1 MVSSPGYS
9 DGKTHMA
16 KLIVKQNGEVI
27 DNRFL
32 NQASFTIG
40 GLADSDLCLTVEG
53 VSRSHARITSIGND
67 DILED
72 LASTNGTLVNGQSI
86 TRHILQNDDVI
97 EIAGIQIRYRN
108 HKAIDGPSFDRT
120 MIIQA
125 SGLER
130 SAPAQ
135 PVGTYA
141 LATAKKE
148 NRFKTGARQG
158 LIRVFNGT
166 HPSTEIG
173 LTEVLHTFGIPGK
186 QVVVINARP
195 HGYFI
200 THVEGK
206 KPARLNGKSIGH
218 EPVPLSPNDTIEV
231 GDEKLLF
238 LLK

>member
-1 MVSSPGYS
+1 
-9 DGKTHMA
+9 MA
-16 KLIVKQNGEVI
+16 KLIVSQNGEVI

-32 NQASFTIG
+32 NESSFTIG
-40 GLADSDLCLTVEG
+40 GLAESNLCLAVEG

-72 LASTNGTLVNGQSI
+72 LNSTNGTLVNGQPI

-97 EIAGIQIRYRN
+97 EIADVQIRYRN
-108 HKAIDGPSFDRT
+108 HKAVDGPSFDKT

-125 SGLER
+125 SDREH
-130 SAPAQ
+130 AVPAQ
-135 PVGTYA
+135 AVGAYA
-141 LATAKKE
+141 VATAKREHRLKS
-148 NRFKTGARQG
+148 GVGMG
-158 LIRVFNGT
+158 LVRVFDGT
-166 HPSTEIG
+166 HPSKEIE
-173 LTEVLHTFGIPGK
+173 LSQVLHTFGIPGK
-186 QVVVINARP
+186 QVAVINTRP

>member
-1 MVSSPGYS
+1 
-9 DGKTHMA
+9 MA
-16 KLIVKQNGEVI
+16 KLIVSQNGTVI

-32 NQASFTIG
+32 NEPCFTIG
-40 GLADSDLCLTVEG
+40 SLADSDLCLAAQG
-53 VSRSHARITSIGND
+53 VSRSHARITSVGND
-67 DILED
+67 DILDD
-72 LASTNGTLVNGQSI
+72 LGSTNGTLVNGKPI

-97 EIAGIQIRYRN
+97 EIADVQIRYRS
-108 HKAIDGPSFDRT
+108 HKAIDGPSLDRT

-125 SGLER
+125 S
-130 SAPAQ
+130 APEGGAPTQ

-148 NRFKTGARQG
+148 RRFGAGAHMG
-158 LIRVFNGT
+158 LVRAFNGV
-166 HPSTEIG
+166 HPSKEIE
-173 LTEVLHTFGIPGK
+173 LSRVLHIFGIAGK
-186 QVVVINARP
+186 QLAVINARP

-206 KPARLNGKSIGH
+206 KTARLNGKSIGLQ
-218 EPVPLSPNDTIEV
+218 PRPLTPNDVIEV

>member
-1 MVSSPGYS
+1 
-9 DGKTHMA
+9 MA
-16 KLIVKQNGEVI
+16 KLIVSQNGEVI

-32 NQASFTIG
+32 NGSNFTVG
-40 GLADSDLCLTVEG
+40 SLADSDLCLANQG
-53 VSRSHARITSIGND
+53 VSRSHARITSVGND

-72 LASTNGTLVNGQSI
+72 LDSTNGTLVNGQPI

-108 HKAIDGPSFDRT
+108 HKAVEGPSFDRT

-125 SGLER
+125 STPEGD
-130 SAPAQ
+130 APAQ
-135 PVGTYA
+135 PVGAYA

-148 NRFKTGARQG
+148 RRFGAG
-158 LIRVFNGT
+158 ASMGMILVFNGP
-166 HPSTEIG
+166 HRSKQIE
-173 LTEVLHTFGIPGK
+173 LSRVLHTFGIPGK
-186 QVVVINARP
+186 QVAVINARP

-206 KPARLNGKSIGH
+206 KTALVNGRPIGLQ
-218 EPVPLSPNDTIEV
+218 PQALTPKDVIEV
-231 GDEKLLF
+231 GNEKLLF

>member
-1 MVSSPGYS
+1 
-9 DGKTHMA
+9 MA
-16 KLIVKQNGEVI
+16 KLIVSQNGEVI

-32 NQASFTIG
+32 SESGFTIG
-40 GLADSDLCLTVEG
+40 SRPDSDLCLTIPG
-53 VSRSHARITSIGND
+53 VSRSHARITSVGND
-67 DILED
+67 DILDD
-72 LASTNGTLVNGQSI
+72 LDSTNGTLVNGQPI

-97 EIAGIQIRYRN
+97 EIADVQIRYRN

-125 SGLER
+125 SALEGDA
-130 SAPAQ
+130 SAQ
-135 PVGTYA
+135 PVGAYA

-148 NRFKTGARQG
+148 RRFRAGAHLG
-158 LIRVFNGT
+158 LVRVFNGT
-166 HPSTEIG
+166 QPSKEIE
-173 LTEVLHTFGIPGK
+173 LSRVLHTFGTPGK
-186 QVVVINARP
+186 QLAVINARP

-206 KPARLNGKSIGH
+206 KPARVNGKSIGLQ
-218 EPVPLSPNDTIEV
+218 PQPLTPNDVIEV

>member
-1 MVSSPGYS
+1 
-9 DGKTHMA
+9 MA
-16 KLIVKQNGEVI
+16 KLIVSQNGEVI
-27 DNRFL
+27 ENRFL
-32 NQASFTIG
+32 NESSFTIG
-40 GLADSDLCLTVEG
+40 SLADSDLCLAING
-53 VSRSHARITSIGND
+53 VSRAHARIHSVGND

-72 LASTNGTLVNGQSI
+72 LNSTNGTLVNGRPI

-97 EIAGIQIRYRN
+97 EIADTQIRYRN

-125 SGLER
+125 SDLDRG
-130 SAPAQ
+130 APAQ
-135 PVGTYA
+135 PVGAYA

-148 NRFKTGARQG
+148 LRFKKSGRLG
-158 LIRVFNGT
+158 LIRAFDGT
-166 HPSTEIG
+166 QPSQEIE
-173 LTEVLHTFGIPGK
+173 LSEVLHVFGIPGK
-186 QVVVINARP
+186 QLAVINSRP
-195 HGYFI
+195 QGYFI

-218 EPVPLSPNDTIEV
+218 EPRPLAPNDTIEV